1 MKQKQNIG
9 IVVALIVIIV
19 LLVLFYANACSSA
32 TPAPAPATT
41 AAEASPDNTA
51 EIKAEVLSNVNLRS
65 GPGTNYA
72 VVGSVP
78 ANSEVTVIGRTEDGQ
93 WLRVKSDAAEQVWVT
108 ADAALIKIEQSLL
121 NSLPIVEAPALPYD
135 VNNPKVND
143 VLNKIPLVLHNAQS
157 FTCASH
163 GGLNNPIIS
172 LQEGHVIGPHA
183 GDFVMGQDNVLFKYT
198 GGSLVL
204 IRENPVAR
212 FEGGAETLPF
222 DKAMQLFQN
231 GEIVWTGT
239 FGQSPGRGVT
249 GCDPAM
255 K

>member
-1 MKQKQNIG
+1 MKQKHNIG
-9 IVVALIVIIV
+9 IVVALIVIV
-19 LLVLFYANACSSA
+19 GLLVLFYANACSSA
-32 TPAPAPATT
+32 APPAPATT
-41 AAEASPDNTA
+41 EAEASPAASTV
-51 EIKAEVLSNVNLRS
+51 EIKAGVLSDVNLRS
-65 GPGTNYA
+65 GPGTTYA
-72 VVGSVP
+72 IVGNVP
-78 ANSEVTVIGRTEDGQ
+78 ANSEVTVIGRTEDGK

-108 ADAALIKIEQSLL
+108 ADAALVKIDPAALS
-121 NSLPIVEAPALPYD
+121 SLPVVEAPALAYD

-143 VLNKIPLVLHNAQS
+143 VLNKIPMVLHNAQS
-157 FTCASH
+157 FICASH
-163 GGLNNPIIS
+163 GGLNNPTIS
-172 LQEGHVIGPHA
+172 LQEGNVIGPHA
-183 GDFVMGQDNVLFKYT
+183 GDFVMGQDNVLFKFT

-231 GEIVWTGT
+231 NEIVWTGT